1 MNPFET
7 LPYFCYML
15 SQRTAKRLARLSPN
29 YTSGNPVHN
38 NMANPVEALQAQCH
52 VQLTCGTGITGWY
65 RVHCSDDTN
74 RMETSKERNFVV
86 ALAISIVLT
95 SLVVAPKFTS
105 NVEHKETIV
114 SILSEQGI
122 S

>member
-1 MNPFET
+1 MS
-7 LPYFCYML
+7 C
-15 SQRTAKRLARLSPN
+15 A
-29 YTSGNPVHN
+29 
-38 NMANPVEALQAQCH
+38 ANLWDWNHWMVS
-52 VQLTCGTGITGWY
+52 
-65 RVHCSDDTN
+65 CSDDTN
-74 RMETSKERNFVV
+74 RMEASKERNFVV

-95 SLVVAPKFTS
+95 SLLVAPKFTS